1 MDNFKNTK
9 NAVGN
14 KIKKQIVVA
23 VSGGFDPLHAGHV
36 RLFKDAKKLG
46 DKLFI
51 ILNNDNWLMYK
62 KGFVFMKEKE
72 RKEIIE
78 SLSSVDKVVLTS
90 HSSNSKDISICKE
103 LKKIKP
109 DIFANGGDRTKK
121 NIPEVATCKKIN
133 CKMVFNIGH
142 GGKIQSSSDLVKKQ
156 KSKFEFLIYQNYL
169 EMIKASENSEMFRH
183 VYVLNNN
190 KKKDILENGELSCAY
205 YVSCILKI
213 FNLIDSKISPHSTVG
228 GTIKNMLDNDWK
240 VTKKL
245 TAGNI
250 LIWEDG
256 LGTDKKMHSHLGF
269 YLGKNRA
276 ISNQPKVEVKILRD
290 GNEISL
296 NNGGEGVPMIH
307 HYTYNNKRKIIQI
320 LTHKMIKK

>member
-1 MDNFKNTK
+1 M
-9 NAVGN
+9 GN

-72 RKEIIE
+72 RKEIVE

-90 HSSNSKDISICKE
+90 HSNNSKDISICKE

-109 DIFANGGDRTKK
+109 DIFANGGDRTRK
-121 NIPEVATCKKIN
+121 NIPEVAVCKEIK
-133 CKMVFNIGH
+133 CKMVFNVGH

-156 KSKFEFLIYQNYL
+156 KSKFEFLVYQNYL
-169 EMIKASENSEMFRH
+169 SMIKNSENSKMFRN
-183 VYVLNNN
+183 VYILDNN
-190 KKKDILENGELSCAY
+190 KKKDILKNGELSCAY

-213 FNLIDSKISPHSTVG
+213 FNLIDSKISPHSTVS
-228 GTIKNMLDNDWK
+228 GTIKNMFNSDWQ

-245 TAGNI
+245 VPGNV
-250 LIWEDG
+250 LVWEKN
-256 LGTDKKMHSHLGF
+256 LGHEHLGF
-269 YLGKNRA
+269 YLGKDKA
-276 ISNQPKVEVKILRD
+276 ISNCLKKKTPI
-290 GNEISL
+290 
-296 NNGGEGVPMIH
+296 IH
-307 HYTYNNKRKIIQI
+307 HYTYNNKRKIIKI
-320 LTHKMIKK
+320 LAHKIIKE